1 MIKTYVSN
9 TGLSFNVKKADAKK
23 KTHVNFDSLTI
34 NGSIFTTD
42 DERLQEAIEAHR
54 FFKEGTIT
62 IAKEEDEKAPDT
74 DNVTE
79 SDTTEGEAQEDKKE
93 VVEFASVVEGKDYL
107 ADAYGVSRT
116 QLRTR
121 AAIESYAAEK
131 GLTVVWK
138 S

>member
-1 MIKTYVSN
+1 MIKTYVAN
-9 TGLSFNVKKADAKK
+9 TGLSFNVTKADAKK

-62 IAKEEDEKAPDT
+62 IAKEEDEEAPET
-74 DNVTE
+74 DNVTD
-79 SDTTEGEAQEDKKE
+79 SDTLEEESKEDKKE

-107 ADAYGVSRT
+107 ADTYGVSRT

-121 AAIESYAAEK
+121 ASIESYAAEK
-131 GLTVVWK
+131 GISVVWK